1 MSRKKMKESAGR
13 AGKRGGR
20 VAEARKAG
28 ENPSMKAIFS
38 RKGFDSGYGGVPSPV
53 MPDMTLAS
61 LPIPGSDGCAR
72 YGRIDA
78 EAFAHLDPDLSAKSM
93 DRIEGW
99 RGSLGHL
106 AGQGVGAGDVF
117 LFFGWFREASF
128 SGKRCFKP
136 KTKDFHALFG
146 YLQIASRVDL
156 GARPDAP
163 AILEQYPW
171 LRGHPHLSGER
182 DANNAL
188 YIGSEE
194 LVLDGAGTGLRG
206 YGCFGKLDD
215 GLALSAPGEP
225 KSKWILPPWVAS
237 PEEGG
242 KLSYHGDAGRWSRD
256 AQGRL
261 QLQTVAKGQE
271 FVAPVLRGEEFGQWL
286 VRLASGNPD
295 NALRQGG
302 MTRKPAR

>member
-1 MSRKKMKESAGR
+1 
-13 AGKRGGR
+13 
-20 VAEARKAG
+20 
-28 ENPSMKAIFS
+28 MKAIFS

-72 YGRIDA
+72 YGRIRAGKASLGNIAGDLTGGRINA

-93 DRIEGW
+93 DRKEGW
-99 RGSLGHL
+99 RGSLGQSGAAQGHL
-106 AGQGVGAGDVF
+106 AGQGVEAGDVF

-128 SGKRCFKP
+128 SGKWCFKP

-146 YLQIASRVDL
+146 YLQIACRVDL
-156 GARPDAP
+156 GAKPDAG
-163 AILEQYPW
+163 AVLEQYPW
-171 LRGHPHLSGER
+171 LEGHPHLSGER

-194 LVLDGAGTGLRG
+194 LVLDGIGSGLRG

-215 GLALSAPGEP
+215 GLALSAPGES
-225 KSKWILPPWVAS
+225 KSKWVLPPWVAS

-242 KLSYHGDAGRWSRD
+242 KLSYHGDAARWSRD
-256 AQGRL
+256 GQGRL
-261 QLQTVAKGQE
+261 LLQTVAKGQE
-271 FVAPVLRGEEFGQWL
+271 FVAPVLRGGEFAQWL
-286 VRLASGNPD
+286 ARLASGNPD
-295 NALRQGG
+295 NILRACRAG
-302 MTRKPAR
+302 RKPSL